1 MGLLLYLLDLALL
14 ASLVLVPV
22 AWLVRPLSLSI
33 GPVLFMI
40 PWSPALI
47 LVPPGILLLRTVLH
61 NHSSANGFGKFS
73 AFKNLSLALAA
84 TFIVFLGVEL
94 FLKLIG
100 YEAHLP
106 PIVIVG
112 QNDSDTQS
120 NRLYQDD
127 PRLLFRFRPGA
138 EFNGRIV
145 NRMGFLDREIDP
157 AKKPGSV
164 RVICMGDSVSGQMV
178 PPYSGHLNAKL
189 TNAPPDARAWESFN
203 MAVHGYTSVQGLRLF
218 ELQARALKPDY
229 VIIMYG
235 WNDHWLSPLPDSSRM
250 ARELSPGRAKL
261 YGILRA
267 RRFGQL
273 LLSFSSLTGRVQ
285 KKDPS
290 GVRVP
295 PLEYRQTLTR
305 FVAAV
310 RDAGATPILMTP
322 ARAAAFPRALVR
334 RGQAASTQEAARAH
348 DEYNDIVRSVALET
362 NAPLIDLARKL
373 SGEGSAGLFSDDGIH
388 FSSPDGI
395 ALIAAEVYQKICEL
409 ANLDFLRGEQETR
422 PATNS
427 ARWRA
432 GRESSCRS
440 PGVE

>member
-1 MGLLLYLLDLALL
+1 MSLLLYLLDLALL
-14 ASLVLVPV
+14 ASLVLVPG

-33 GPVLFMI
+33 GQMLLTI
-40 PWSPALI
+40 PWSGALI

-61 NHSSANGFGKFS
+61 NHSPGNGFGKYS
-73 AFKNLSLALAA
+73 AFKNLALALAA
-84 TFIVFLGVEL
+84 TFTVFLGVEQ

-100 YEAHLP
+100 YEAHVP

-120 NRLYQDD
+120 NRLYLDD

-138 EFNGRIV
+138 EFNGRTV
-145 NRMGFLDREIDP
+145 NRMGFLDREVDP
-157 AKKPGSV
+157 AKKPGAV

-189 TNAPPDARAWESFN
+189 VAAPPDARAWESFN

-218 ELQARALKPDY
+218 ELQASSLKPDY
-229 VIIMYG
+229 VVIMYG

-267 RRFGQL
+267 KRFGRL
-273 LLSFSSLTGRVQ
+273 LLSFSNPSGRVQ
-285 KKDPS
+285 KTNPA

-295 PLEYRQTLTR
+295 PLEYQQTLRR

-322 ARAAAFPRALVR
+322 ARAVIFPRALVR
-334 RGQAASTQEAARAH
+334 RGQAASVEEAVRLH
-348 DEYNDIVRSVALET
+348 DEYNDIVRAVALDT
-362 NAPLIDLARKL
+362 GTPLIDLARML
-373 SGEGSAGLFSDDGIH
+373 SGEEFAGLFSDDGIH
-388 FSSPDGI
+388 FSNRDGVARI
-395 ALIAAEVYQKICEL
+395 ADEVYKKIGEL
-409 ANLDFLRGEQETR
+409 AKTR
-422 PATNS
+422 PQA
-427 ARWRA
+427 ADRR
-432 GRESSCRS
+432 RPLE
-440 PGVE
+440 P